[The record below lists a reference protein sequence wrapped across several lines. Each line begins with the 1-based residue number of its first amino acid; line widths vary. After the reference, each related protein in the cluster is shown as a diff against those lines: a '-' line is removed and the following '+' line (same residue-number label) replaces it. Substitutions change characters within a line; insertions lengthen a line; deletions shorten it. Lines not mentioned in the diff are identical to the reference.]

1 MNLTRLFAYEVF
13 PQKGV
18 TNPDQPE
25 GGLIQPQP
33 ALKTTLA
40 SLIKDNRLE
49 SQTPISF
56 CVDDPKAGHRQNAV
70 RNELMKFAFGA
81 GATIGKSAGDL
92 ALRLSQ
98 VMDDRSNPFLLLLSC
113 FKEKSKARVVIW
125 AFPKDEG
132 LKFTTTAK
140 GAKVEVVEDV
150 FNISSALK
158 KAAMFTGER
167 SPNSFWEGRMVD
179 IQSGRTDLWVERF
192 LASRLSVSGIH
203 GTTLL
208 SEYLAKAYK
217 QSDSITVR
225 EELFNTIVAVRTIP
239 EKRTS
244 FLQLANG
251 YLGNA
256 AKSEFLAVVPLDQQR
271 MSFDFH
277 RDTFERKIGFRVLKM
292 SDDVYITAPLGTIN
306 HSVLIKNDQLKY
318 AGTITKDVLK
328 AGRRG

>member
-18 TNPDQPE
+18 ANPVQPE
-25 GGLIQPQP
+25 GGLIKPQSE
-33 ALKTTLA
+33 LKRTLA
-40 SLIKDNRLE
+40 NLIRDNRLD

-56 CVDDPKAGHRQNAV
+56 CVDDPRAAHRQNAV
-70 RNELMKFAFGA
+70 RERLMRFAFGA
-81 GATIGKSAGDL
+81 GATIGKNAGDL

-113 FKEKSKARVVIW
+113 FKDKSKARVVLW

-132 LKFTTTAK
+132 LKFSTTAK

-158 KAAMFTGER
+158 KAAIFTGENK
-167 SPNSFWEGRMVD
+167 PNSFWEGRMVD

-192 LASRLSVSGIH
+192 LACRLSVSGIY

-208 SEYLAKAYK
+208 SEHLTKAYK
-217 QSDSITVR
+217 QSDSLTVR
-225 EELFNTIVAVRTIP
+225 EELFNAIVGVRTAP
-239 EKRTS
+239 VKRTS
-244 FLQLANG
+244 FLKFAND
-251 YLGNA
+251 YLGND
-256 AKSEFLAVVPLDQQR
+256 AKSEFLAVVPVDQQR
-271 MSFDFH
+271 MSFDFD
-277 RDTFERKIGFRVLKM
+277 RDTFEKKIGFRAFKM
-292 SDDVYITAPLGTIN
+292 SDDVFITAPLGTIDQ
-306 HSVLIKNDQLKY
+306 SVQIQDDQLEY
-318 AGTITKDVLK
+318 AGTITDDYLK